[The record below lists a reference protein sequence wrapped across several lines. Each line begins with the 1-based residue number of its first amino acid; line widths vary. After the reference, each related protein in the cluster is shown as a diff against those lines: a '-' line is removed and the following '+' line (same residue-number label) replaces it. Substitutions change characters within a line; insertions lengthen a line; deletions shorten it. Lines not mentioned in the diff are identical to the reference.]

1 MASRGASNKKDSN
14 ASAPITQEELAGA
27 AMQVQVQQTL
37 AVMQLQAATFAHALC
52 TSTSSS
58 GELSNKEKRCINQT
72 VAGYVQARAV
82 ISQTLTSQHKA
93 EGRDF

>member
-1 MASRGASNKKDSN
+1 MASNKKDAN

-72 VAGYVQARAV
+72 VAGYVNAAPTLLPLPSEATVAGVCARP
-82 ISQTLTSQHKA
+82 
-93 EGRDF
+93 